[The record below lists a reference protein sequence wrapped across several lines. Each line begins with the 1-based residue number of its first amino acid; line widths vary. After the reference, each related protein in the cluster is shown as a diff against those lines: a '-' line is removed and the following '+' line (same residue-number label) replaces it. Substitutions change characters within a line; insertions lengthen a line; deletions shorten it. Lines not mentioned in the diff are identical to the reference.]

1 MYLFIL
7 HAGMVKKMFLN
18 SLFPALFISGAEGSQ
33 ADTQSISKTEI
44 QLSLI
49 ALLKVRN
56 LEFT

>member
-1 MYLFIL
+1 
-7 HAGMVKKMFLN
+7 MFLN

-49 ALLKVRN
+49 ALLKVRKSRIY
-56 LEFT
+56 LSKDVW

>member
-1 MYLFIL
+1 
-7 HAGMVKKMFLN
+7 MFLN
-18 SLFPALFISGAEGSQ
+18 SLFPALFISVAEGSQ

-56 LEFT
+56 LELT